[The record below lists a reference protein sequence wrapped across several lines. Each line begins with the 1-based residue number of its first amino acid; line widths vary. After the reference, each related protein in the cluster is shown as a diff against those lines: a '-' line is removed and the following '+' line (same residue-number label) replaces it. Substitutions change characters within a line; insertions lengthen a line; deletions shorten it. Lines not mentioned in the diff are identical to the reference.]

1 LNKNHNPF
9 SGIFDSDLTN
19 IIVPKYDIAVISK
32 LISTHN
38 ANVAIEL
45 IGRQGRGKTTHL
57 KYYQQQLG
65 MPIFELSEEHA
76 SLEDIL
82 ASSAELVLVDSIHHL
97 NFRERIQLFT
107 VKKAVIYTTHTTR
120 YLSAKLAKKPLKQL
134 KFKNIN
140 SKTLQE
146 IINKRLVFFD
156 NKQQLNEQEIQ
167 SLINKYGDNYRF
179 IINHLY
185 TKYNGKSV

>member
-1 LNKNHNPF
+1 MNKNCNPF

-38 ANVAIEL
+38 ANVAIEF

-57 KYYQQQLG
+57 KYYERQLG

-97 NFRERIQLFT
+97 NFRERVQLFT
-107 VKKAVIYTTHTTR
+107 VKKTVIYTTPITR
-120 YLSAKLAKKPLKQL
+120 YLSVKLAKKPLKQL
-134 KFKNIN
+134 KFK
-140 SKTLQE
+140 
-146 IINKRLVFFD
+146 
-156 NKQQLNEQEIQ
+156 KQ
-167 SLINKYGDNYRF
+167 LI
-179 IINHLY
+179 
-185 TKYNGKSV
+185 